1 MDINELIAAL
11 SDNAVTTAFAA
22 ALQPVLLAS
31 IETVTSP
38 LRQEVVALRSQVETL
53 DRDRDSLVLENDNL
67 RIRLNALEAKVAS
80 LPSAHLDSSRL
91 DALESYTRVDNLIIK
106 GLTESVAE
114 DPSGSSQ
121 SDLESDDNL
130 LARVVDLFESKLHVP
145 TSPSDISVV
154 HRLPKGRYDR
164 TRPVIVRFSNR
175 RVRDKIYAAR
185 YCLSTINRTA
195 QMPIYINEQLSRKN
209 DELFA
214 ECRKL
219 WKSKVIGGT
228 WTWHG
233 CVYAKSNIHD
243 SRAVKIQDHAD
254 ILKVK

>member
-1 MDINELIAAL
+1 MNTNELIAAL
-11 SDNAVTTAFAA
+11 SDSAVTTAFAA
-22 ALQPVLLAS
+22 ALQPILLEL
-31 IETVTSP
+31 IETIISP
-38 LRQEVVALRSQVETL
+38 LRQEVIALQSQVETL

-67 RIRLNALEAKVAS
+67 RIRLDALEAKVAS
-80 LPSAHLDSSRL
+80 LPSTQMDSSRL

-106 GLTESVAE
+106 GLPDSVAE
-114 DPSGSSQ
+114 AVLTTSH
-121 SDLESDDNL
+121 SDLTSNDNL
-130 LARVVDLFESKLHVP
+130 LARVVDLFESKLNVT

-185 YCLSTINRTA
+185 HCLSTINRTA
-195 QMPIYINEQLSRKN
+195 QVPIYINEQLSRKN
-209 DELFA
+209 EELFA

-219 WKSKVIGGT
+219 WKAKVIGGT

-233 CVYAKSNIHD
+233 CVFAKSNIQD
-243 SRAVKIQDHAD
+243 SRAVKIQDSAD